1 MISLKMRGFYR
12 VALWALVLGLLTV
25 APVWAEYVIGPD
37 DVLQISFWQDPT
49 LNTEVKVGLDGKISL
64 DIVGQVDAAGR
75 TTAELQNDIVRLMS
89 RLNKNISQTTVRV
102 AQYNYNHVFVIG
114 QVNHSGKYSFE
125 EIPDLWTIINEAGG
139 ASETGDLSRVT
150 IIRGGEDAGKV
161 EVVNVNAALATGK
174 LNNLP
179 KIRRGDTIEIG
190 RTPGSVQAAE
200 LGRSV
205 EKKSL
210 LYVIGAVGDPGPVSY
225 EENVDVIEAV
235 ALAGGPSDGA
245 NLKKVRL
252 LMKDGNYAQSVKLN
266 LEAYAAS
273 GRPARYIMQKE
284 DMIVVPYRRESF
296 FDSTIGRVATVMAA
310 LSTAYLIVNGTNN

>member
-1 MISLKMRGFYR
+1 MISLKTKGTFL
-12 VALWALVLGLLTV
+12 VAMILCGWSLLIAV
-25 APVWAEYVIGPD
+25 DARAEYVVGPD

-49 LNTEVKVGLDGKISL
+49 LNTEVKVGQDGRISL
-64 DIVGQVDAAGR
+64 DIVGQIDAAGR

-89 RLNKNISQTTVRV
+89 RLNKNISQATVRV
-102 AQYNYNHVFVIG
+102 VQYNYNHVFVIG
-114 QVNHSGKYSFE
+114 QINNSGKHSFE

-139 ASETGDLSRVT
+139 ITETGDLSRVT
-150 IIRGGEDAGKV
+150 IIRGGEEAGKV
-161 EVVNVNAALATGK
+161 EVVNVNAALATGQ
-174 LNNLP
+174 LSSLP
-179 KIRRGDTIEIG
+179 KIRRQDTIEIG
-190 RTPGSVQAAE
+190 RTPGQVQAAE

-210 LYVIGAVGDPGPVSY
+210 LYVIGAVGSPGPVSY

-235 ALAGGPSDGA
+235 ALAGGPTDAA

-266 LEAYAAS
+266 LEEYAAS

-284 DMIVVPYRRESF
+284 DMILVPYERASF
-296 FDSTIGRVATVMAA
+296 FDSTVGRVATVLAA
-310 LSTAYLIVNGTNN
+310 ISTAYLVVNGTGN